1 MNNDDIPLEVKR
13 KSGCSQINLKQWV
26 EEIRLKKDTSVEM
39 LVRMTGGKTVRPFEV
54 LKAIFNLTE
63 DEKGRI
69 SVLKTEVNFRIEPFA
84 PAKT

>member
-1 MNNDDIPLEVKR
+1 MNKVDSHIEVKR
-13 KSGCSQINLKQWV
+13 KSGFSRIDLKQWV
-26 EEIRLKKDTSVEM
+26 EEIHLKDDTSVEM

-63 DEKGRI
+63 DENGTF
-69 SVLKTEVNFRIEPFA
+69 SVLKTEVNFRIEPSV